1 MRILILG
8 AGGVGAYFGARIHA
22 AGGDVT
28 FLVRPARA
36 EHLRQHGLKVSSACG
51 DLQITP
57 KVITH
62 EELEL
67 AGAFDAILLSC
78 KAYDLDSAMTAIAP
92 AVSERTVIVPLLN
105 GVRHIDILA
114 ARFGRQRVLGGVALI
129 SASLA
134 EDGGIRHLNTMHGMT
149 VGAFADGPAT
159 SLNALSGVLAGAGF
173 DFVRSDNIAQAM
185 WDKIVFLTTLAG
197 ATCLMRASVGA
208 IMSTPEGERY
218 VNDLLDECAAI
229 ARAAGHALS
238 ETQLASSRA
247 ILTNRTSPLMASM
260 LRDVEAGRPTE
271 ADHIL
276 GDMLAKAKAADVSAP
291 CLGLAYAHLQA
302 YERRRQG

>member
-1 MRILILG
+1 
-8 AGGVGAYFGARIHA
+8 
-22 AGGDVT
+22 
-28 FLVRPARA
+28 
-36 EHLRQHGLKVSSACG
+36 
-51 DLQITP
+51 
-57 KVITH
+57 
-62 EELEL
+62 
-67 AGAFDAILLSC
+67 
-78 KAYDLDSAMTAIAP
+78 
-92 AVSERTVIVPLLN
+92 
-105 GVRHIDILA
+105 
-114 ARFGRQRVLGGVALI
+114 
-129 SASLA
+129 
-134 EDGGIRHLNTMHGMT
+134 
-149 VGAFADGPAT
+149 
-159 SLNALSGVLAGAGF
+159 
-173 DFVRSDNIAQAM
+173 M

-276 GDMLAKAKAADVSAP
+276 GDMLAKVEDRLGVERVEPVAYTSPAHGRAELPGLQFTLTTTVSD
-291 CLGLAYAHLQA
+291 
-302 YERRRQG
+302 ETEE

>member
-8 AGGVGAYFGARIHA
+8 AGGVGGYFGARIHA
-22 AGGDVT
+22 AGGNVT

-36 EHLRQHGLKVSSACG
+36 EHLRRHGLKVSSDCG
-51 DLQITP
+51 DLQIAP
-57 KVITH
+57 QVITQG
-62 EELEL
+62 ELEQVEP
-67 AGAFDAILLSC
+67 FDAILLSC
-78 KAYDLDSAMTAIAP
+78 KAYDLDSAMAAIAP
-92 AVSERTVIVPLLN
+92 AVGERTVIVPLLN

-114 ARFGRQRVLGGVALI
+114 ERFGRQRVLGGVALI
-129 SASLA
+129 SATLA

-149 VGAFADGPAT
+149 VGAFADGPVA
-159 SLNALSGVLAGAGF
+159 SLDALAPVLTGAGF
-173 DFVRSDNIAQAM
+173 DFVRSDDIAQAM

-208 IMSTPEGERY
+208 IVSTPAGERY

-229 ARAAGHALS
+229 ASASGHALS
-238 ETQLASSRA
+238 EAQLAASRV

-271 ADHIL
+271 AEHIL
-276 GDMLAKAKAADVSAP
+276 GDMLARAQAANVSAP
-291 CLGLAYAHLQA
+291 SLGLASAHLQA